1 MSYSAISPHNQ
12 LPPTGCYTSD
22 GKYQALPDN
31 TAVRCQLMDFD
42 GNFIKPDNTLGQ
54 QMVELARICDFR
66 VYKSDILYMVSYQGN
81 GYSTKASL
89 CQTMTKQEIENILQ
103 G

>member
-54 QMVELARICDFR
+54 QMVELPGFVTFVFISRTFYIWFHI
-66 VYKSDILYMVSYQGN
+66 KGMVTAQKRHFAKYD
-81 GYSTKASL
+81 
-89 CQTMTKQEIENILQ
+89 KQEIENILQ